1 MTTQVG
7 SQALHLPEGL
17 FPRDMVEDLASFIP
31 ATTNWCIK
39 YGDGRLIPMAGWLRV
54 YHRRRA
60 GAVRL
65 RSRCGDAPRA
75 LAWVVGAVVVGR
87 GQGAHTLHT
96 RGVFV
101 QVRGW
106 PLDSGTC
113 GLAVARG
120 SLAGRVAVPGAAHS
134 QQVGVVAAQRQV
146 EANRILDCT
155 DVQGESDG
163 ELVDHLCGVEA
174 VGAEAGSAG
183 QVVAIEVVSHGCSV
197 KAGGRRG

>member
-39 YGDGRLIPMAGWLRV
+39 YGDGR
-54 YHRRRA
+54 RA
-60 GAVRL
+60 GAGRL

-75 LAWVVGAVVVGR
+75 LAWVLGAVVVGR

-155 DVQGESDG
+155 DVLGESDG